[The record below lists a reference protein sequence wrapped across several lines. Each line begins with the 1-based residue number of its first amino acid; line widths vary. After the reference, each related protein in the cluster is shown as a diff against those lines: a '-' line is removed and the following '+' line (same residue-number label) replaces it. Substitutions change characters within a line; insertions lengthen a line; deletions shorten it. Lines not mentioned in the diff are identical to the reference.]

1 MTIDQAHQ
9 YSKKYMMGAN
19 DKLAQV
25 RERQWTWQYWLLIVS
40 MILMYPTPIIN
51 KLGEKHAS
59 IQDSIDNSVFYLF
72 WLGIYVAPE
81 NKNTIQ
87 SHFPLYIM
95 ILFFVLERIS
105 QRWQQKR
112 YGCTLSKIRE
122 FKHLDEKLLKIHNHC
137 EPIPIPGNSKFN
149 FYTKLDKTDDEY
161 LTIQEAQDEYNRIE
175 SLYRE

>member
-1 MTIDQAHQ
+1 
-9 YSKKYMMGAN
+9 MMGAN

-59 IQDSIDNSVFYLF
+59 IQNTIDDSVFYLF

-105 QRWQQKR
+105 QRW
-112 YGCTLSKIRE
+112 
-122 FKHLDEKLLKIHNHC
+122 
-137 EPIPIPGNSKFN
+137 
-149 FYTKLDKTDDEY
+149 
-161 LTIQEAQDEYNRIE
+161 
-175 SLYRE
+175 